1 MSENQEQDYTNP
13 APGQENVIADYADEL
28 RQVEIQSYERG
39 VKKARNA
46 LFWTAGL
53 IFFWEMIGMARAG
66 LGFDMMV
73 FVIALVEAG
82 IFVGLALWTKTKPY
96 TAVVSGLIAFIGIM
110 ILGVVAY
117 GIVDGTEGVLKALIS
132 GIIVKVIILVNLI
145 KALSDA
151 RALQELKKEI

>member
-1 MSENQEQDYTNP
+1 MSENQEQDYSNP
-13 APGQENVIADYADEL
+13 APDQENVIADYANEL

-39 VKKARNA
+39 VKRARNA
-46 LFWTAGL
+46 LYWTAGL

-117 GIVDGTEGVLKALIS
+117 GIVDGSEGVLKALIS

-151 RALQELKKEI
+151 KALQELKKEI